1 MDYTIAFDAPAEKI
15 YQDFTSREYWQTL
28 MDAYR
33 FLTPQSEITRFRSDE
48 RGTDIVFKQNL
59 PRMYLPPVA
68 RTVMPVDMVITR
80 EQHFDPYDHTKA
92 GRRAATAP
100 LSRTGPAGSA
110 ASISSPRQTETG
122 LAASCGSRAC
132 ARCTSRSSGARSKT

>member
-1 MDYTIAFDAPAEKI
+1 MDYTIAFDAPAEKM

-68 RTVMPVDMVITR
+68 RTVMPVDMIITR
-80 EQHFDPYDHTKA
+80 EQHFDPYDHANGRAKGSYGASVPHGPGRFGGQYFLTETT
-92 GRRAATAP
+92 RRA
-100 LSRTGPAGSA
+100 
-110 ASISSPRQTETG
+110 
-122 LAASCGSRAC
+122 AASCGSRAC